1 MSGLHE
7 CGVSVPRHK
16 SIVGFDDHY
25 ISQLAIP
32 GLTTIH
38 QDSEKK
44 GTLATEMI
52 LAQLRKEEIA
62 QKKVI
67 LPVHLVERGSVRNI
81 KE

>member
-1 MSGLHE
+1 M
-7 CGVSVPRHK
+7 
-16 SIVGFDDHY
+16 
-25 ISQLAIP
+25 AIP

-81 KE
+81 NG